1 MSVPNVNRGEIY
13 WADIPTGSGSEQ
25 AGRRP
30 VLIIQNQTGNRTSN
44 TTIAAAITSQP
55 RQRVYPFHVHF
66 TAQESG
72 LRLPGIVLCEQIQTI
87 DQKRLGSKAGA
98 LGAEKMMEVDL
109 ALHFSLGL
117 ED

>member
-1 MSVPNVNRGEIY
+1 M
-13 WADIPTGSGSEQ
+13 
-25 AGRRP
+25 
-30 VLIIQNQTGNRTSN
+30 LIIQNQIGNRTSP

-55 RQRVYPFHVHF
+55 RQRIYPFHVHF

-72 LRLPGIVLCEQIQTI
+72 LKLAGIVMCEQLHTI
-87 DQKRLGSKAGA
+87 DQRRLGPQAGA
-98 LGAEKMMEVDL
+98 LSKEKMREVDL

>member
-1 MSVPNVNRGEIY
+1 MANVNRGDIY
-13 WADIPTGSGSEQ
+13 WLDLPPASGSEQ

-30 VLIIQNQTGNRTSN
+30 VLIIQNQIGNRTSP
-44 TTIAAAITSQP
+44 TTIVAAITSQP
-55 RQRVYPFHVHF
+55 RKRVYPFHVHF

-72 LRLPGIVLCEQIQTI
+72 LGLAGIVLCEQVQTI
-87 DQKRLGSKAGA
+87 DQKRLGTRSGA
-98 LGAEKMMEVDL
+98 LSKEKMREVDL